1 MNRKRVLSVLV
12 ILNWAVALCAT
23 AQFVPDIPEN
33 PVQWRVSASPA
44 ELEGGEGRVD
54 LVAHATMVSGW
65 KLYALDPGAVRP
77 GPAPRFLSFGFGDY
91 PAWYTVVDPPMAVYP
106 PQTGYDANF
115 DLNVPYHLDEAVYG
129 WTLVTQGRPTAAIDS
144 IATAITYMVCSDA
157 LGLCLPPK
165 TEVHVITVA
174 REATPRMTLQEDGTA
189 QDVRTTTDAPSVD
202 PIDEDTLEASQVR
215 GGPVPIASYPT
226 PERPASLWTF
236 ILLSLGAGFLSLLT
250 PCVFPMI
257 PLTVSYFTKGSDTR
271 WSGGRGAMFYGLAII
286 VFFAMLGLLLSL
298 ILGASG
304 AQRLAANPAVN
315 LFIAIVLVALAFSL
329 LGFFE
334 LRLPTSLLGAV
345 TARSDVQSGVGI
357 AFMALTLVL
366 VSFSCTAPLIGGLLA
381 VAASGDVLYPLVG
394 MVAYASAFALPFVLL
409 ALFPSWLQRLPK
421 QGGWMQLLKSSL
433 GLIELAAALKFFSN
447 ADLVLG
453 WNVLSRPLAIAVWIA
468 LGLVWSGL
476 LLNVFDLG
484 LFRRSDRVGAWRF
497 LTAVTVLTSSLMLL
511 PALLGASA
519 PWVDGLLPPR
529 RATDVNVLVRT
540 DSSTPETRVDWRV
553 DDLEGALAE
562 SQAAG
567 KPVFIDFTGYTCT
580 NCRQMEATVFVEPE
594 VERVLSEHFIP
605 LKLYTDGPI
614 DGSRFQTYQL
624 QLTGTVALPTY
635 AIVMPGETS
644 PMRVRSGMMS
654 TEAFLTFLGF

>member
-1 MNRKRVLSVLV
+1 
-12 ILNWAVALCAT
+12 
-23 AQFVPDIPEN
+23 
-33 PVQWRVSASPA
+33 
-44 ELEGGEGRVD
+44 
-54 LVAHATMVSGW
+54 
-65 KLYALDPGAVRP
+65 
-77 GPAPRFLSFGFGDY
+77 
-91 PAWYTVVDPPMAVYP
+91 
-106 PQTGYDANF
+106 
-115 DLNVPYHLDEAVYG
+115 
-129 WTLVTQGRPTAAIDS
+129 
-144 IATAITYMVCSDA
+144 
-157 LGLCLPPK
+157 
-165 TEVHVITVA
+165 
-174 REATPRMTLQEDGTA
+174 
-189 QDVRTTTDAPSVD
+189 
-202 PIDEDTLEASQVR
+202 
-215 GGPVPIASYPT
+215 
-226 PERPASLWTF
+226 
-236 ILLSLGAGFLSLLT
+236 
-250 PCVFPMI
+250 
-257 PLTVSYFTKGSDTR
+257 
-271 WSGGRGAMFYGLAII
+271 
-286 VFFAMLGLLLSL
+286 
-298 ILGASG
+298 
-304 AQRLAANPAVN
+304 
-315 LFIAIVLVALAFSL
+315 
-329 LGFFE
+329 
-334 LRLPTSLLGAV
+334 
-345 TARSDVQSGVGI
+345 
-357 AFMALTLVL
+357 
-366 VSFSCTAPLIGGLLA
+366 
-381 VAASGDVLYPLVG
+381 
-394 MVAYASAFALPFVLL
+394 
-409 ALFPSWLQRLPK
+409 
-421 QGGWMQLLKSSL
+421 MQLLKSSL

-567 KPVFIDFTGYTCT
+567 RPVFVDFTGYTCT

-635 AIVMPGETS
+635 AIIMPGETR

>member
-1 MNRKRVLSVLV
+1 MNRTRVLSMLLV
-12 ILNWAVALCAT
+12 LNWAVAHSAT
-23 AQFVPDIPEN
+23 AQFVPDIPDN
-33 PVQWRVSASPA
+33 PAQWRVSASPS
-44 ELEGGEGRVD
+44 ELGSGHSRVD
-54 LVAHATMVSGW
+54 LVAHATLVSGW

-77 GPAPRFLSFGFGDY
+77 GPAPRFLSFGFDAY
-91 PAWYTVVDPPMAVYP
+91 PAWYAVLDRPMAVHP
-106 PQTGYDANF
+106 PLTGYDANF
-115 DLNVPYHLDEAVYG
+115 DLNVPYHLSEAAYG
-129 WTLVTQGRPTAAIDS
+129 WTVVTQGRTTAAIDS

-165 TEVHVITVA
+165 TEVHVVTLA
-174 REATPRMTLQEDGTA
+174 REATPRSALNGDELA
-189 QDVRTTTDAPSVD
+189 QVSGRAIEAPYPDSVD
-202 PIDEDTLEASQVR
+202 EVTLDASQQR
-215 GGPVPIASYPT
+215 GGPTPIASF
-226 PERPASLWTF
+226 PAADRSESLWAL
-236 ILLSLGAGFLSLLT
+236 IVLSLGAGFLSLLT

-257 PLTVSYFTKGSDTR
+257 PLTVSYFTKGSDAR
-271 WSGGRGAMFYGLAII
+271 WSGGRGALFYGLAII
-286 VFFAMLGLLLSL
+286 VFFTLLGLLLSL

-315 LFIAIVLVALAFSL
+315 LFIALILVGLAFSL

-334 LRLPTSLLGAV
+334 IRLPTGLLGAV

-394 MVAYASAFALPFVLL
+394 MLAYAAAFGLPFVLL
-409 ALFPSWLQRLPK
+409 AMFPSWLQRLPK

-468 LGLVWSGL
+468 LGLVWAGL

-484 LFRRSDRVGAWRF
+484 LFRRTDRVGAARF
-497 LTAVTVLTSSLMLL
+497 LAAVAVLTASLMLL

-519 PWVDGLLPPR
+519 SWVDGLLPPR
-529 RATDVNVLVRT
+529 RATDVNVLTRS
-540 DSSTPETRVDWRV
+540 DSSTPETQVAWRI

-562 SQAAG
+562 SQALN

-580 NCRQMEATVFVEPE
+580 NCRQMEATVFVESE
-594 VERVLSEHFIP
+594 VEVVLSEQYIP
-605 LKLYTDGPI
+605 LKLYTDGPV
-614 DGSRFQTYQL
+614 DGSRFQFYQL

-635 AIVMPGETS
+635 AIVLPGQAR
-644 PMRVRSGMMS
+644 PVRIHSGMMS
-654 TEAFLTFLGF
+654 TESFLTFLGI